1 MKGIYKTGFDQV
13 KLQKL
18 SEVLQDENIQAK
30 WKSSRKTEVQNPAEA
45 NRLVLEQNGKWF
57 FKQNRK
63 RGYIRLT
70 YLDETTKNKLL
81 KNLTEQ
87 QLYTKPDW
95 MTSWFIFVIFLIVGL
110 FSFGIKGMWILLFN
124 GILQFVIVSRI
135 ASRKKVNYT
144 FYRISFCVGL
154 VGVCIPILVAIIY
167 FFSTLVEM
175 LIYTK
180 KQFSSMYPM
189 FNYEHYFMGMLWVI
203 PFTLVIGILPIP
215 LIKAYHQDYLYR
227 KLKPLLKQEQESI
240 DLKGPA
246 KKIPEQRVN

>member
-1 MKGIYKTGFDQV
+1 MIGIFKTDFNRENLQSLSEALQEEGIQV
-13 KLQKL
+13 K
-18 SEVLQDENIQAK
+18 
-30 WKSSRKTEVQNPAEA
+30 WKKSRKKEVQDPAEA

-57 FKQNRK
+57 FKQKRK
-63 RGYIRLT
+63 WGYVRLA
-70 YLDETTKNKLL
+70 YLDEATKRKLL

-95 MTSWFIFVIFLIVGL
+95 MTSWFIFVIFLFVGL
-110 FSFGIKGMWILLFN
+110 FSFGVKMMWILLFN
-124 GILQFVIVSRI
+124 GILQFVVVSRI

-144 FYRISFCVGL
+144 FYRISFWVGL
-154 VGVCIPILVAIIY
+154 VGVCIPILVTIVY

-180 KQFSSMYPM
+180 KQFSSMYPI

-227 KLKPLLKQEQESI
+227 KLKPFLKQEQESV
-240 DLKGPA
+240 DLKNPA
-246 KKIPEQRVN
+246 KKVTE